1 MLTFR
6 LIYII
11 LFWILPYLITTLESE
26 SVDSADLTN
35 NPKPRIAISFDDGST
50 TNMPGYSWKEW
61 HSKILNHLEKHQI
74 KGMLFAVGGQLN
86 HEKGKYVLESWKEA
100 GHYLGNHTYSHPNF
114 SSENVSLEDYK
125 LDFSKNKRF
134 LDQYDNLLPYFRFPY
149 LREGETEAKRDGFR
163 QFLDDEGVQIAH
175 VTVDGEDWYINNRL
189 VNMLKQNPNADLM
202 GFRNLYVQHHVDRA
216 RFNDSLAMV
225 LTGRKIDHVL
235 LLHHNL
241 AAGLFLGDLLEALK
255 VEGWELIDIEL
266 ALQDSIYLN
275 RPQTIPAGGN
285 LLRAL
290 SKEKGIYGK
299 LFRFPAENEGYLKK
313 KMDKLGL

>member
-11 LFWILPYLITTLESE
+11 LFWILSYPISTFESG
-26 SVDSADLTN
+26 SVDSGDQSK
-35 NPKPRIAISFDDGST
+35 NPNPRIAVSFDDGST
-50 TNMPGYSWKEW
+50 INMPGYSWKEW
-61 HSKILNHLEKHQI
+61 HSKILKHLENHQV

-86 HEKGKYVLESWKEA
+86 HEKGRYVLETWKEA

-125 LDFSKNKRF
+125 LDFSKNKRS

-189 VNMLKQNPNADLM
+189 VNMLKQNPKADLE
-202 GFRNLYVQHHVDRA
+202 GFRNLYVQHHVERA

-241 AAGLFLGDLLEALK
+241 AAGLFLGDLLDALK
-255 VEGWELIDIEL
+255 VEGWELIDIDV

>member
-11 LFWILPYLITTLESE
+11 LFWILPFPITTLESE
-26 SVDSADLTN
+26 SVDSAELLN
-35 NPKPRIAISFDDGST
+35 EPIPRIAVSFDDGST

-61 HSKILNHLEKHQI
+61 HFKILNHLENHQI
-74 KGMLFAVGGQLN
+74 KGILFAVGGQLN
-86 HEKGKYVLESWKEA
+86 HEKGKFMLESWNEA

-114 SSENVSLEDYK
+114 SNESVSLEDYK
-125 LDFSKNKRF
+125 LDYSKNKRF
-134 LDQYDNLLPYFRFPY
+134 LESYANFLPYFRFPY

-189 VNMLKQNPNADLM
+189 VNMLKQNPKADLE
-202 GFRNLYVQHHVDRA
+202 GFRNLYVQHHVERA

-241 AAGLFLGDLLEALK
+241 AAGLFLGDLLDALK
-255 VEGWELIDIEL
+255 VEGWELIDIDV

>member
-255 VEGWELIDIEL
+255 VEGWELIDIEV

>member
-11 LFWILPYLITTLESE
+11 LCWILPYLITTLESE

-255 VEGWELIDIEL
+255 VEGWELIDIEV

>member
-163 QFLDDEGVQIAH
+163 QFLDDEGVKIAH